1 MLTAAQ
7 LTALR
12 AYIDAATDPAIVAA
26 RTPAT
31 RADYV
36 IANWLNEPSATLVWN
51 EATPARDVFEAINV
65 GKFDTLSAGK
75 RDAMRMMLDFAPVN
89 FTRQKNRN
97 AIIDIWGAADS
108 VAVLGAC
115 RRPAL
120 RCEEAFGGTTRT
132 TSNNVSAINL
142 NRAGSVTM
150 MDVADALNMA
160 V

>member
-1 MLTAAQ
+1 M
-7 LTALR
+7 
-12 AYIDAATDPAIVAA
+12 
-26 RTPAT
+26 
-31 RADYV
+31 
-36 IANWLNEPSATLVWN
+36 IANWLNEASSTLAWN
-51 EATPARDVFEAINV
+51 EATQTRDVFEAINI
-65 GKFDTLSAGK
+65 GKFDTLTAGK

-108 VAVLGAC
+108 VAVLEAC

-120 RCEEAFGGTTRT
+120 RCEEAFGGTVRT
-132 TSNNVSAINL
+132 TSNNVSALNL